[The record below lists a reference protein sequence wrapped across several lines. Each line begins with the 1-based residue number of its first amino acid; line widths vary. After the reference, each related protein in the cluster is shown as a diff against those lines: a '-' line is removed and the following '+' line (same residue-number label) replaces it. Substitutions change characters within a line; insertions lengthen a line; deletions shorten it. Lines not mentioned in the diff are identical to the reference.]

1 MDIIVVDNKNIKQ
14 HFRKI
19 AKSTTA
25 QQIKKIIIESKSGK
39 GKTSL
44 LKHFIQ
50 IYGQNVPCI
59 YFDFKT
65 ENFDSALD
73 FIEQIMYSLTK
84 VYNEI
89 NFSSYESFLKEYI
102 DRSNNEVIIENI
114 EVIQSHIGNITI
126 PNDVASRMIP
136 KAATAFWNDYQSI
149 LKDKKIVLLLDSFE
163 QASDT
168 ICNCIS
174 RYFLKESLKNNLLYI
189 IIAGQEGAFS
199 KCSLDS
205 NEIEKYSLP
214 DSYPLDEWHKFGEQ
228 IHITDKN
235 YVDRCFDYYDG
246 EPFCMCIALKP
257 QGEFYDK

>member
-1 MDIIVVDNKNIKQ
+1 MGIIVVDNKNIKQ

-19 AKSTTA
+19 AESTIT

-44 LKHFIQ
+44 LKYFIQ
-50 IYGQNVPCI
+50 KYGQNVPCI

-65 ENFDSALD
+65 ESFDSAFD

-89 NFSSYESFLKEYI
+89 DFSSYESFLQKYVE
-102 DRSNNEVIIENI
+102 RGNNEVIIKNI
-114 EVIQSHIGNITI
+114 EIIQSYIGNITV
-126 PNDVASRMIP
+126 PNDVAPRMIH
-136 KAATAFWNDYQSI
+136 KAVTAFWKDYQSV

-163 QASDT
+163 QAPDT
-168 ICNCIS
+168 ICNCIA
-174 RYFLKESLKNNLLYI
+174 RYFLRETLKDNQLYI

-199 KCSLDS
+199 RCALDS
-205 NEIEKYSLP
+205 DDIEKYSLP
-214 DSYPLDEWHKFGEQ
+214 DSYSLEEWHKFGKQ

-235 YVDRCFDYYDG
+235 YVNRCFDYYDG
-246 EPFCMCIALKP
+246 EPFYMCIALKP
-257 QGEFYDK
+257 QGVFDDK